1 MNSSPHAHA
10 PFRFP
15 PLRAG
20 LLTFAVL
27 ASVSCGP
34 SDPVARVASRLS
46 AVESAR
52 PFTLPDQT
60 LVSHTGDPFYV
71 RTATAGR
78 LTLLFLGYTY
88 CPDVCTRQM
97 ATANAVLGQLTEAER
112 NRAMVLFVTV
122 DPERDTPDRL
132 AEWMEGMRA
141 PAVGVRGSRAELE
154 ELLAGMGFAM
164 PPVTSREPIE
174 GGGPHAYLVPH
185 PSSLFLVMPD
195 GRGRFEYP
203 YASTRPAEVAADL
216 RTLMALDWP
225 GAPESPSM
233 AGVVVPGGLHEVS
246 ESTLGRTVAGVITIR
261 DAHIPADPRAR
272 TLPVYA
278 EIDNAG
284 ADDALVGFLTDIA
297 EVGRVEAMVEQ
308 DGASSMQTTSELGLP
323 TGTTLSLLP
332 GQRQGSLR
340 ELLEVPS
347 EGDTVEV
354 IFLFES
360 GAEIPVRVPVVDPD
374 SRGPGA

>member
-1 MNSSPHAHA
+1 MKISSAA
-10 PFRFP
+10 RVLFRRP

-20 LLTFAVL
+20 VFAFAVL
-27 ASVSCGP
+27 ASASCGP
-34 SDPVARVASRLS
+34 SDQVSRVASRLS
-46 AVESAR
+46 AFESAR
-52 PFTLPDQT
+52 PFTLPDQA
-60 LVSHTGDPFYV
+60 LVSHTGDPFNV
-71 RTATAGR
+71 RTGTAGR
-78 LTLLFLGYTY
+78 ITLLFLGYTF

-97 ATANAVLGQLTEAER
+97 ATANAVLGQLTETER
-112 NRAMVLFVTV
+112 NRAMVLFLTV
-122 DPERDTPDRL
+122 DPERDTPERL
-132 AEWMEGMRA
+132 AGWMEGMRSQ
-141 PAVGVRGSRAELE
+141 AVGVRGSRAELE

-185 PSSLFLVMPD
+185 PTSLFLVTPD

-203 YASTRPAEVAADL
+203 YASARPAEMAADL
-216 RTLMALDWP
+216 RTLMELDWP
-225 GAPESPSM
+225 GVPEALSITAPAP
-233 AGVVVPGGLHEVS
+233 LHEVS
-246 ESTLGRTVAGVITIR
+246 ESTLGRTVAGAITIR
-261 DAHIPADPRAR
+261 DARIPANPRAR

-284 ADDALVGFLTDIA
+284 TDDALVGFLADIA

-323 TGTTLSLLP
+323 GGTTLSLLP
-332 GQRQGSLR
+332 GQRQGILR
-340 ELLEVPS
+340 ELLDVPA

-360 GAEIPVRVPVVDPD
+360 GAEIPVQVPVVDPD
-374 SRGPGA
+374 SRVPGA